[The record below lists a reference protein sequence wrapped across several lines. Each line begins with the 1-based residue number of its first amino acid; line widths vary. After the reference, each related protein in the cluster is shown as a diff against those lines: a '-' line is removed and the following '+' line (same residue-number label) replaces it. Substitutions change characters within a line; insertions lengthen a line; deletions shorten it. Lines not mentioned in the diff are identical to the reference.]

1 MKLTLALKYT
11 DLILQFIVVL
21 LIIAYIN
28 DIRFDF
34 VESVFRYFGHYSADG
49 LSLYILLGGVH
60 VASTLLNR
68 AFLPKEIK
76 SGLRIPY
83 DVIVFSGFIPAGILY
98 LLHFEDTA
106 TAFATVPCTLS
117 PILAFVYIFLTIQ
130 ETRRISKIV
139 YKAET
144 EAI

>member
-1 MKLTLALKYT
+1 MKLTLALKYI

-21 LIIAYIN
+21 LIIAYVY

-34 VESVFRYFGHYSADG
+34 LDSGFRYFGRYSADG
-49 LSLYILLGGVH
+49 FSLYILLGGIH

-98 LLHFEDTA
+98 LFHFEDTA

-117 PILAFVYIFLTIQ
+117 PFLAFVYIFLTIQ

-139 YKAET
+139 YKADI
-144 EAI
+144 EAA